1 MNEEHTIIN
10 IGRQFGSGG
19 KLVALKIS
27 ETLGIPVY
35 DNELISKAADESG
48 FSKELFERSDEKRSI
63 FNISSFF
70 GSGRFGS
77 AQNYVGDN
85 ELFKI
90 QSEVIRNIASKG
102 PAIFVGRCSNY
113 ILRDERC
120 LDVFI
125 TAPIEDRIKRVSE
138 RLEISVEDA
147 RTRIGRQDRTRETY
161 YNFFTFGNWG
171 ASTDYDLCIDSSILG
186 IEGTADYIIDFGRKA
201 GLIKEYVGGE

>member
-1 MNEEHTIIN
+1 MNEQHKIIN

-19 KLVALKIS
+19 KLVAQRIS
-27 ETLGIPVY
+27 ESLGIPVY

-70 GSGRFGS
+70 GNGRFGE
-77 AQNYVGDN
+77 ARNYVGDN

-90 QSEVIRNIASKG
+90 QSEVIRNIAAKG

-113 ILRDERC
+113 ILRDLRC
-120 LDVFI
+120 LDAFI
-125 TAPIEDRIKRVSE
+125 TAPLEDRVKRVAE
-138 RLEISVEDA
+138 RLEISPDEA
-147 RTRIGRQDRTRETY
+147 RNRIERQDRTRETY

-171 ASTDYDLCIDSSILG
+171 ASSDYDLCIDSSLLG
-186 IEGTADYIIDFGRKA
+186 INGTADFIIEFGEKA
-201 GLIKEYVGGE
+201 GLI

>member
-1 MNEEHTIIN
+1 MIDNHTIIN

-19 KLVALKIS
+19 KLIALRIG
-27 ETLGIPVY
+27 ETLGIQVY
-35 DNELISKAADESG
+35 DNELISKAAEESG
-48 FSKELFERSDEKRSI
+48 FSKELFERSDEKRSM

-70 GSGRFGS
+70 GTGRFGS

-90 QSEVIRNIASKG
+90 QSDVIRGIAEKG

-113 ILRDERC
+113 ILRDMEC

-125 TAPIEDRIKRVSE
+125 SAPAEERIRRIMERAGLNED
-138 RLEISVEDA
+138 DA
-147 RTRIGRQDRTRETY
+147 RTRMERQDRTRQTY

-171 ASTDYDLCIDSSILG
+171 AASDYDLCMDSSLLG
-186 IEGTADYIIDFGRKA
+186 IEGTADFIIDFGRKA
-201 GLIKEYVGGE
+201 GLIK

>member
-1 MNEEHTIIN
+1 MNGQNTIIN

-19 KLVALKIS
+19 KLTALRIS
-27 ETLGIPVY
+27 EVLGIPVY

-63 FNISSFF
+63 FSMSSFF
-70 GSGRFGS
+70 SGGGKYVSSR
-77 AQNYVGDN
+77 NYVGDN

-90 QSEVIRNIASKG
+90 QSQVIKNIAEKG

-113 ILRDERC
+113 ILRDLKC

-125 TAPIEDRIKRVSE
+125 TAPLEDRVKRVAE
-138 RLEISVEDA
+138 RMNIAADEA
-147 RTRIGRQDRTRETY
+147 RDRIEKQDRTRETY

-171 ASTDYDLCIDSSILG
+171 AAQDYDLCIDSSLLG
-186 IEGTADYIIDFGRKA
+186 IEGTADYIIEFGRKT
-201 GLIKEYVGGE
+201 GLIK

>member
-1 MNEEHTIIN
+1 MNGQKNTIIN

-19 KLVALKIS
+19 KLIALRIS
-27 ETLGIPVY
+27 EVLGIPVY

-63 FNISSFF
+63 FSMSSFF

-77 AQNYVGDN
+77 AQNFVGDN

-90 QSEVIRNIASKG
+90 QSEVIKNIAAKES
-102 PAIFVGRCSNY
+102 AIFVGRCSNY
-113 ILRDERC
+113 ILRDSRC

-125 TAPIEDRIKRVSE
+125 TAPLEDRVQRVSE
-138 RLEISVEDA
+138 RLGISAEEA
-147 RTRIGRQDRTRETY
+147 RDRIGKQDRTRETY

-171 ASTDYDLCIDSSILG
+171 AAADYDLCIDSSLLG
-186 IEGTADYIIDFGRKA
+186 INGTSDYIIEFGRKT
-201 GLIKEYVGGE
+201 GLIL

>member
-1 MNEEHTIIN
+1 MIDNHTIIN

-19 KLVALKIS
+19 KKIALRIG
-27 ETLGIPVY
+27 ETLGINVY
-35 DNELISKAADESG
+35 DNELISKAAEESG
-48 FSKELFERSDEKRSI
+48 FSKELFERSDEKRSM

-70 GSGRFGS
+70 GTGRFGS

-90 QSEVIRNIASKG
+90 QSDVIRGIAEKG

-113 ILRDERC
+113 ILRDLEC

-125 TAPIEDRIKRVSE
+125 SAPTEERIKRIME
-138 RLEISVEDA
+138 RTGLDEDEA
-147 RTRIGRQDRTRETY
+147 RSRMERQDRTRQTY

-171 ASTDYDLCIDSSILG
+171 AASDYDLCIDSSILG
-186 IEGTADYIIDFGRKA
+186 IEGSADFIMDFGRKA
-201 GLIKEYVGGE
+201 GLIK

>member
-1 MNEEHTIIN
+1 MIDNHTIIN

-19 KLVALKIS
+19 KKVALRIG
-27 ETLGIPVY
+27 ETLGITVY
-35 DNELISKAADESG
+35 DNELITKAAEESG
-48 FSKELFERSDEKRSI
+48 FSKELFERSDEKRSM

-90 QSEVIRNIASKG
+90 QSDVIRGIAEKG

-113 ILRDERC
+113 ILRDMEC

-125 TAPIEDRIKRVSE
+125 SAPAEERIKRMPRALRVRNSR
-138 RLEISVEDA
+138 RLTQRFSL
-147 RTRIGRQDRTRETY
+147 RITHRE
-161 YNFFTFGNWG
+161 
-171 ASTDYDLCIDSSILG
+171 SIT
-186 IEGTADYIIDFGRKA
+186 IPTITHANPKR
-201 GLIKEYVGGE
+201 